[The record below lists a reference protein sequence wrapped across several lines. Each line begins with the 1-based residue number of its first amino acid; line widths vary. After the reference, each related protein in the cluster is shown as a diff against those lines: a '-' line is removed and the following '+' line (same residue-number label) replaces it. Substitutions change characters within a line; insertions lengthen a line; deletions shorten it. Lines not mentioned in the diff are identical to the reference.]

1 MDKKSK
7 SKKIQFVDLNDYEEE
22 LPLPLDEHEA
32 ILPSAELHPAELP
45 TPFVLSKEEEEKL
58 IQERIDAKKR
68 REEHYINNPKYRN
81 SPIPEDLLP
90 DYKRRTPTPTME
102 MIKKDFD
109 ERQKEDRW
117 GQWGQEQN
125 GGHHPFIIPL
135 ILLSG
140 KYSMKRNEKNRETRK
155 RKVKNML
162 KQIKKKNRSRFTKS
176 KGKKTKKVR
185 KGRKRN
191 TRRTRK

>member
-1 MDKKSK
+1 MDKSK
-7 SKKIQFVDLNDYEEE
+7 SKKIQFIDLNDYEED
-22 LPLPLDEHEA
+22 LPLPLDEHEVG
-32 ILPSAELHPAELP
+32 LPSAELHPKELP
-45 TPFVLSKEEEEKL
+45 SPFVLSKEEEEKL
-58 IQERIDAKKR
+58 IQEEIDAKKR
-68 REEHYINNPKYRN
+68 REEHYINNPKYRK

-90 DYKRRTPTPTME
+90 DHKRRTPTPTME

-109 ERQKEDRW
+109 ERRKEDRW
-117 GQWGQEQN
+117 GQEQK

>member
-102 MIKKDFD
+102 MIKKDLD
-109 ERQKEDRW
+109 ERRKEDHW
-117 GQWGQEQN
+117 GEKKK
-125 GGHHPFIIPL
+125 GGRKKKTMRK
-135 ILLSG
+135 S
-140 KYSMKRNEKNRETRK
+140 KRKKMRKARKSRK
-155 RKVKNML
+155 RP
-162 KQIKKKNRSRFTKS
+162 
-176 KGKKTKKVR
+176 
-185 KGRKRN
+185 
-191 TRRTRK
+191 TRRRRK

>member
-1 MDKKSK
+1 MNKSK
-7 SKKIQFVDLNDYEEE
+7 GQKIHLIDLNDYEEE

-32 ILPSAELHPAELP
+32 RLPSAELHPTELP
-45 TPFVLSKEEEEKL
+45 LPFVLSKEEEEKL

-90 DYKRRTPTPTME
+90 DYKRRTPTPTFD
-102 MIKKDFD
+102 MIKKDLD
-109 ERQKEDRW
+109 EKRKEDHW
-117 GQWGQEQN
+117 EEKKK

-140 KYSMKRNEKNRETRK
+140 KYSMKKNDKNRETRK

-191 TRRTRK
+191 TRRRRK